1 MIQNLGLEEQ
11 KVRSRLRGN
20 YNETSGRG
28 YEDTVAYEQL
38 RLDNL
43 LLELFD
49 KKSVTGCEAGEV
61 VTSMCD
67 YYSIYAHHEFAMIDK
82 RIQYSRKRSLQSSSQ
97 NIYTVRFGL

>member
-1 MIQNLGLEEQ
+1 MGIWIWGNFDRAG
-11 KVRSRLRGN
+11 VRKTIGKF
-20 YNETSGRG
+20 
-28 YEDTVAYEQL
+28 A
-38 RLDNL
+38 
-43 LLELFD
+43 LELFD

-82 RIQYSRKRSLQSSSQ
+82 RIQYSRKRGLQSSSQ